1 MPIHSDHIRNFCII
15 AHIDHGKS
23 TLADRMLEVT
33 GTVASRDMK
42 EQTLDQLDLERERG
56 ITIKLAPVR
65 MRWTSKSAGLS
76 NSNLTTHDSRLT
88 TEYVLHLID
97 TPGHVDFTYEVSRS
111 LAAVECAVLLVDA
124 TQGVQAQ
131 TIANLY
137 LALGENLT
145 IIPAVNKIDLP
156 NADVDRARAEIVQLL
171 GCAPDDVMLVS
182 GKTGAGVPELLDA
195 IIERVPPPK
204 SIPYP
209 ISHIPYERSDT
220 AHPNV
225 VLPILNTEYRIPD
238 TSSGLPL
245 RALIFD
251 SIYDDYRGVI
261 AYVRMVDGEVRKGDR
276 LKLFASDIAI
286 EALEVGTFTPK
297 LAPLA
302 ELGTGEIGYIVTG
315 LKDIR
320 AVRVG
325 DTITGRVHSARE
337 PLPGY
342 TEVKPMVFAGV
353 FPKHADDT
361 EDLREGIEK
370 LRLNDASLTF
380 APEHSAAL
388 GIGFRCGFLGLLHL
402 EVFRERLLREHE
414 IESVITVPSVA
425 YRVRTMGVADQVTIR
440 SPQALPDQGTIIDI
454 EEPWVRMDIVTPEQY
469 VGGLMQLCQEER
481 GMYITTEYLSGGI
494 AGDRRAIVRY
504 ELPLAAVLVDFYD
517 RLKSVSQGYA
527 SMNYELIGYRL
538 ANVRRLDVLVAGE
551 RVDALA
557 SIVYE
562 DEAIMVG
569 RKVVGRL
576 KDVIPRQQFEVRIQA
591 ALGGKIV
598 ASERIAPLRKDV
610 TAKLYGGDVTRKMK
624 LLERQ
629 KKGKKEMRAAGRV
642 DIPPAAY
649 LAVLKQ

>member
-1 MPIHSDHIRNFCII
+1 LN
-15 AHIDHGKS
+15 A
-23 TLADRMLEVT
+23 
-33 GTVASRDMK
+33 
-42 EQTLDQLDLERERG
+42 
-56 ITIKLAPVR
+56 VR
-65 MRWTSKSAGLS
+65 MRYLAKDGRTYEL
-76 NSNLTTHDSRLT
+76 N
-88 TEYVLHLID
+88 LID

-111 LAAVECAVLLVDA
+111 LAAVEGAVLLVDA

-156 NADVDRARAEIVQLL
+156 NADVDRTRQEIVQLL
-171 GCAPDDVMLVS
+171 GCRPEEILAVS
-182 GKTGAGVPELLDA
+182 GKTGEGVPALLDA
-195 IIERVPPPK
+195 IIERV
-204 SIPYP
+204 S
-209 ISHIPYERSDT
+209 
-220 AHPNV
+220 A
-225 VLPILNTEYRIPD
+225 PILDSRFQIPD
-238 TSSGLPL
+238 SAL

-261 AYVRMVDGEVRKGDR
+261 AYVRMVDGSVAKGDR
-276 LKLFASDIAI
+276 LKLFASDMAI

-297 LAPLA
+297 LAPLPA
-302 ELGTGEIGYIVTG
+302 LGTGEIGYIVTG

-325 DTITGRVHSARE
+325 DTITSRAPAATE

-361 EDLREGIEK
+361 EELREGIEK

-402 EVFRERLLREHE
+402 EVFRERLLREHDV
-414 IESVITVPSVA
+414 ESVITVPSVA
-425 YRVRTMGVADQVTIR
+425 YRVRTMGVAEQVTIR
-440 SPQALPDQGTIIDI
+440 SPQALPDQGTIADI

-481 GMYITTEYLSGGI
+481 GTYITTEYLSGGI

-504 ELPLAAVLVDFYD
+504 ELPLSAVLVDFYD
-517 RLKSVSQGYA
+517 RLKSISQGYA

-538 ANVRRLDVLVAGE
+538 ADVRRLDVLVAGE

-562 DEAIMVG
+562 DEAIVVG

-649 LAVLKQ
+649 LAVLKP

>member
-1 MPIHSDHIRNFCII
+1 PNLRIDPNAPNNANVTDPNSEHSDRHSE
-15 AHIDHGKS
+15 H
-23 TLADRMLEVT
+23 
-33 GTVASRDMK
+33 
-42 EQTLDQLDLERERG
+42 
-56 ITIKLAPVR
+56 
-65 MRWTSKSAGLS
+65 
-76 NSNLTTHDSRLT
+76 
-88 TEYVLHLID
+88 
-97 TPGHVDFTYEVSRS
+97 
-111 LAAVECAVLLVDA
+111 
-124 TQGVQAQ
+124 
-131 TIANLY
+131 
-137 LALGENLT
+137 
-145 IIPAVNKIDLP
+145 
-156 NADVDRARAEIVQLL
+156 
-171 GCAPDDVMLVS
+171 
-182 GKTGAGVPELLDA
+182 
-195 IIERVPPPK
+195 
-204 SIPYP
+204 
-209 ISHIPYERSDT
+209 SDY
-220 AHPNV
+220 A
-225 VLPILNTEYRIPD
+225 
-238 TSSGLPL
+238 L

-261 AYVRMVDGEVRKGDR
+261 AYVRIVDGLVTKGDR
-276 LKLFASDIAI
+276 LKLLASDTAI

-297 LAPLA
+297 LSPLPA
-302 ELGTGEIGYIVTG
+302 LGTGEIGYIVTG

-325 DTITGRVHSARE
+325 DTITSRAHAATE

-361 EDLREGIEK
+361 EELREGIEK

-414 IESVITVPSVA
+414 VESVITVPSVA
-425 YRVRTMGVADQVTIR
+425 YRVRTMGVAEQATIR
-440 SPQALPDQGTIIDI
+440 SPQALPDQGTIADI

-469 VGGLMQLCQEER
+469 VGGLMQLCQDER
-481 GMYITTEYLSGGI
+481 GTYVTTEYLSGGI

-504 ELPLAAVLVDFYD
+504 ELPLSAVLVDFYD
-517 RLKSVSQGYA
+517 RLKSISQGYA
-527 SMNYELIGYRL
+527 SMNYELIGYRV
-538 ANVRRLDVLVAGE
+538 ADVRRLDVLVAGE

-562 DEAIMVG
+562 DEAIVVG